1 MRVSTGIKGL
11 DELIE
16 GGIPEG
22 DLILLSGVCGT
33 GKTIF
38 GIQFLCANSKTEPG
52 LLISFEENPENL
64 RAIARSIGYDIENLE
79 KNNRVRILKYDPYK
93 LEDIFEIIENNI
105 REIGARRVVIDSASA
120 LGVYVK
126 DVSELRR
133 KLVQLSNLMRK
144 NKCTT
149 MMISEVIE
157 GRHSLSRFE
166 VEEFVTDGVIL
177 LQNILTDGEYKRG
190 INVFKLRL
198 TDHSRKIHPYIITKK
213 GITVTPTKKINGG
226 SFA

>member
-1 MRVSTGIKGL
+1 MRVKTGISGL

-33 GKTIF
+33 GKTVF
-38 GIQFLCANSKTEPG
+38 GLQFLCANAREEPG
-52 LLISFEENPENL
+52 LLVSFEESPDKL
-64 RAIARSIGYDIENLE
+64 RDIARSIGIDIENLE
-79 KNNRVRILKYDPYK
+79 KMNKVRIVKYDPYK

-105 REIGARRVVIDSASA
+105 RELSARRIVVDSASA

-126 DVSELRR
+126 DASELRR
-133 KLVQLSNLMRK
+133 MLVRLSSLMRK
-144 NKCTT
+144 NACTT
-149 MMISEVIE
+149 IVISEVIE
-157 GRHSLSRFE
+157 GKHRLSRFE

-177 LQNILTDGEYKRG
+177 LENIFSDGEYKRG
-190 INVFKLRL
+190 INIVKLRM
-198 TDHSRKIHPYIITKK
+198 TDHSRKLHPYTITKR
-213 GITVTPTKKINGG
+213 GIVVLPNKKITGG